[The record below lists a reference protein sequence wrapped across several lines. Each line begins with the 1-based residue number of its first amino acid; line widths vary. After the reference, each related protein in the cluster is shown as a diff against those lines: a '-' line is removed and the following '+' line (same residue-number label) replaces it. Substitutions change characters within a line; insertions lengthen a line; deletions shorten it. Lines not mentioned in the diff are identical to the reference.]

1 MRGFRYRSFD
11 CGRDHNLTVESYL
24 LPCSEDTTTGLFDD
38 ILSFWGVLFH
48 VRVHIGYIDLRAV
61 VDGRRRLSMTAGS
74 EQAVNQAKAQAYRR
88 CDLEHS
94 SHTDLAIQLNA
105 ISYSGP
111 GFRLARSAY
120 PKARRRQ
127 GPW

>member
-1 MRGFRYRSFD
+1 MIRTLIVAYS
-11 CGRDHNLTVESYL
+11 
-24 LPCSEDTTTGLFDD
+24 
-38 ILSFWGVLFH
+38 
-48 VRVHIGYIDLRAV
+48 
-61 VDGRRRLSMTAGS
+61 AGN
-74 EQAVNQAKAQAYRR
+74 EQAVSQAKAQAYRR

-120 PKARRRQ
+120 LKARQWQ
-127 GPW
+127 GPWCRIC